1 MSKNIQQSTK
11 KLYLNNQNKYKKGLK
26 KKAKS
31 QIKYSS
37 IPDIM
42 TQAKPYTNNIDNIIN
57 QSDSHK
63 TALTPNNHSKII
75 KELLLPEKSSEFI
88 NKKTLILDLDETLV
102 HSSFTP
108 FEKNDIIL
116 NVDFDGVLY
125 KIYVLVRPGVEY
137 FIKNISKYYELI
149 IFTASL
155 SNYASPLL
163 DILDKDNNIKY
174 RLYRE
179 NCTFMN
185 GIYIKELKKLNRDL
199 KDLIIVDNSPLAY
212 TLDNDNGLPI
222 KTWYDD
228 KNDVELYKI
237 NSILEFLA
245 KTEDVRKYI
254 KQFVR
259 RNEIIYEDAMN
270 LIKNI
275 KDKNINNKSHMN
287 KNLNLSN
294 LNNTN
299 NNENN
304 TTSFINNISSSKNN
318 IKGLNNI
325 DDNIYFNIEPIK
337 FNNLNNIKENKNI
350 FESEKN
356 IVKYK
361 LDKENQKKTLKASI
375 LYNSQNKN
383 SKIFLFNNN
392 NNLRKNKDNFYENK
406 KTNKNNNYFR
416 LKRKNEIKQNYN
428 AILNINKNAKISP
441 ILPMTLS
448 TKDIK
453 GFFFN
458 TTKNLLLKQNK
469 ISKPNENDIIMKNNY
484 INIIKDKKEK
494 NKYTNLLRQINND
507 NIKNNSENKNNIKYE
522 KYGLNNLHKSKKRI
536 SSSFVRNYTPLNIN
550 KSNRLYFSFNVQRSK
565 STEHFFDKPKTQ
577 NRQNIIN
584 NEKRKFNNLLGGIY
598 LVNTPRYDNIPN
610 YYLNNNYK
618 YKRIQ
623 TAKKIMINRENI
635 FNA

>member
-1 MSKNIQQSTK
+1 MSKNIKQSAK
-11 KLYLNNQNKYKKGLK
+11 KLYLNDQNKYKKGLK
-26 KKAKS
+26 KRAKS
-31 QIKYSS
+31 QIKYSL
-37 IPDIM
+37 IPDII
-42 TQAKPYTNNIDNIIN
+42 THIKPYANNIENIIN

-63 TALTPNNHSKII
+63 TALTPNNHSKIL

-102 HSSFTP
+102 HSSFSP
-108 FEKNDIIL
+108 FEKNDIVL
-116 NVDFDGVLY
+116 NVNFDGVLY

-179 NCTFMN
+179 NCTFTN

-212 TLDNDNGLPI
+212 TLDIDNGLPI

-245 KTEDVRKYI
+245 ATEDVRKYI

-259 RNEIIYEDAMN
+259 RNEIVYEDAMN
-270 LIKNI
+270 LI
-275 KDKNINNKSHMN
+275 NNKSYIN
-287 KNLNLSN
+287 KNLNLFN
-294 LNNTN
+294 LNNSN

-304 TTSFINNISSSKNN
+304 TTSFINNISTSKNN
-318 IKGLNNI
+318 IKALNNI
-325 DDNIYFNIEPIK
+325 DDSIHFNIEPIK
-337 FNNLNNIKENKNI
+337 FNNLNNIKGQNNI
-350 FESEKN
+350 FESEKD

-361 LDKENQKKTLKASI
+361 LDKENQKRSLKGSI

-383 SKIFLFNNN
+383 NNIFLFND
-392 NNLRKNKDNFYENK
+392 NLRKNKENFCENK

-416 LKRKNEIKQNYN
+416 LKRKNEIKQNKN
-428 AILNINKNAKISP
+428 EILNINKNTKKRP

-469 ISKPNENDIIMKNNY
+469 ISKLNEKDIIMKNNY
-484 INIIKDKKEK
+484 INIIQDKKEK
-494 NKYTNLLRQINND
+494 NKYTNLLRKINNE

-522 KYGLNNLHKSKKRI
+522 NYGLKNLQKTKKRI
-536 SSSFVRNYTPLNIN
+536 SSSIVRNYTPLNIN
-550 KSNRLYFSFNVQRSK
+550 KSNRIYISFNVQRSK
-565 STEHFFDKPKTQ
+565 STEHFFDKPRTP
-577 NRQNIIN
+577 NRQIIIN
-584 NEKRKFNNLLGGIY
+584 NEKRKFNNLLGDIY
-598 LVNTPRYDNIPN
+598 LGNTPRYDNIQN
-610 YYLNNNYK
+610 YLNNNYK

-623 TAKKIMINRENI
+623 TAKKIMIKKQY
-635 FNA
+635 F